1 MNFYLI
7 FRTDRIGDFLLTAI
21 MINSIKR
28 NDLNSHITVVSSK
41 KNYDYIQTFKSVD
54 EVILLENN
62 FIKKIKLIIKLRFS
76 YYNFVIIHDLKNRS
90 SIISFFLKYGI
101 KIKPNN
107 DLDISYID
115 TIKEIL
121 LKLNFNFQDS
131 DLNTLKDR
139 RYDSLESSN
148 NDFILLHFDEKW
160 IYNNYIR
167 KYSNIEPTKNDL
179 ISFINSLLMASKK
192 KLIITTGVNCPS
204 ILNDIAVNNSN
215 NRVKIYKK
223 LNFFDLENLISKCKL
238 LISCHGAASHI
249 AAAHN
254 IRQIDIIEKEK
265 IDFYHK
271 WTEHF
276 RNYFPIYRTK
286 FDELSNKIINEL
298 KFKE

>member
-107 DLDISYID
+107 DLNISYID

-139 RYDSLESSN
+139 RYDSLECSN

-167 KYSNIEPTKNDL
+167 KYSNIEPTKDDL

-238 LISCHGAASHI
+238 LISCHGSVSHI

>member
-41 KNYDYIQTFKSVD
+41 KNYDYIQSFKSVD

-107 DLDISYID
+107 DLNISYID

-139 RYDSLESSN
+139 RYDSLECSN

-167 KYSNIEPTKNDL
+167 KYSNIEPTKDDL
-179 ISFINSLLMASKK
+179 ISFINSLLTASKK

-238 LISCHGAASHI
+238 LISCHGSVSHI

>member
-41 KNYDYIQTFKSVD
+41 KNYDYIRTFKSVD

-107 DLDISYID
+107 DLNISYID

-131 DLNTLKDR
+131 DLNSLKDR
-139 RYDSLESSN
+139 RYDSLECSN

-238 LISCHGAASHI
+238 LISCHGSVSHI

>member
-107 DLDISYID
+107 DLNISYID

-139 RYDSLESSN
+139 RYDSLECSN

-167 KYSNIEPTKNDL
+167 KYSNIEPTKDDL
-179 ISFINSLLMASKK
+179 ISFINLILMASKK

-204 ILNDIAVNNSN
+204 ILNDIAVNNFN

-238 LISCHGAASHI
+238 LISCHGSVSHI

>member
-41 KNYDYIQTFKSVD
+41 KNYDYIRTFKSVD

-107 DLDISYID
+107 DLNISYID

-139 RYDSLESSN
+139 RYDSLECSN

-167 KYSNIEPTKNDL
+167 QYSNIEPTKDDL

-238 LISCHGAASHI
+238 LISCHGSVSHI

>member
-107 DLDISYID
+107 DLNISYID

-139 RYDSLESSN
+139 RYDSLECSN

-167 KYSNIEPTKNDL
+167 KYSNIEPTKDDL

-192 KLIITTGVNCPS
+192 KLIITTGVNCPT

-238 LISCHGAASHI
+238 LISCHGSVSHI

>member
-41 KNYDYIQTFKSVD
+41 KNYDYIRTFKSVD

-107 DLDISYID
+107 DLNISYID

-139 RYDSLESSN
+139 RYDSLECSN

-167 KYSNIEPTKNDL
+167 QYSNIEPTKDDL

-223 LNFFDLENLISKCKL
+223 INFFDLENLISKCKL
-238 LISCHGAASHI
+238 LISCHGSVSHI

-265 IDFYHK
+265 VDFYHK

>member
-107 DLDISYID
+107 DLNISYID

-139 RYDSLESSN
+139 RYDSLECSN

-167 KYSNIEPTKNDL
+167 QYSNIEPTKDDL

>member
-41 KNYDYIQTFKSVD
+41 KNYDYIRTFKSVD

-107 DLDISYID
+107 DLNISYID

-121 LKLNFNFQDS
+121 LKLNFNFQVS

-139 RYDSLESSN
+139 RYDSLECSN

-167 KYSNIEPTKNDL
+167 QYSNIEPTKDDL

-271 WTEHF
+271 WTVHF

>member
-41 KNYDYIQTFKSVD
+41 KNYDYIQSFKSVD

-107 DLDISYID
+107 DLNISYID

-139 RYDSLESSN
+139 RYDSLECSN

-167 KYSNIEPTKNDL
+167 QYSNIEPTKDDL

>member
-1 MNFYLI
+1 MNNYLI

-21 MINSIKR
+21 LINSIKR

-76 YYNFVIIHDLKNRS
+76 YYNFIIIHDLKNRS

-107 DLDISYID
+107 NLNISYID
-115 TIKEIL
+115 TVKEIL
-121 LKLNFNFQDS
+121 LKLNFNFQES
-131 DLNTLKDR
+131 DLSTLNNR
-139 RYDSLESSN
+139 RYDSLDYSN

-167 KYSNIEPTKNDL
+167 EYTNIEPAKDDL
-179 ISFINSLLMASKK
+179 ISFINSLLITSKK
-192 KLIITTGVNCPS
+192 KLIITTGVNCPG

-215 NRVKIYKK
+215 TSVKIFKK
-223 LNFFDLENLISKCKL
+223 LNFFDLENLISKCKI
-238 LISCHGAASHI
+238 LISCHGSVSHI

-265 IDFYHK
+265 KDFYHK
-271 WTEHF
+271 WTAHF
-276 RNYFPIYRTK
+276 RNYFPVYRIR
-286 FDELSNKIINEL
+286 FDELSTKIINEL

>member
-107 DLDISYID
+107 DLNISYID

-139 RYDSLESSN
+139 RYDSLECSN

-167 KYSNIEPTKNDL
+167 KYSNIEPTKDDL

-192 KLIITTGVNCPS
+192 KLIITTGVNCPT

-215 NRVKIYKK
+215 NKVKIYKK
-223 LNFFDLENLISKCKL
+223 INFFDLENLISKCKL
-238 LISCHGAASHI
+238 LISCHGSVSHI

-265 IDFYHK
+265 VDFYHK

>member
-41 KNYDYIQTFKSVD
+41 KNYDYIQSFKSVD

-107 DLDISYID
+107 DLNISYID

-139 RYDSLESSN
+139 RYDSLECSN

-167 KYSNIEPTKNDL
+167 QYSNIEPTKDDL

-238 LISCHGAASHI
+238 LISCHGSVSHI

-265 IDFYHK
+265 VDFYHK

>member
-41 KNYDYIQTFKSVD
+41 KNYDYIRTFKSVD

-107 DLDISYID
+107 DLNISYID

-131 DLNTLKDR
+131 DLNSLKDR
-139 RYDSLESSN
+139 RYDSLECSN

-167 KYSNIEPTKNDL
+167 QYSNIEPTKDDL

-238 LISCHGAASHI
+238 LISCHGSVSHI

>member
-107 DLDISYID
+107 DLNISYID

-139 RYDSLESSN
+139 RYDSLECSN

-167 KYSNIEPTKNDL
+167 KYSNIEPTKDDL

-223 LNFFDLENLISKCKL
+223 INFFDLENLISKCKL
-238 LISCHGAASHI
+238 LISCHGSVSHI

-265 IDFYHK
+265 VDFYHK

>member
-41 KNYDYIQTFKSVD
+41 KNYDYIQSFKSVD

-107 DLDISYID
+107 DLNISYID

-139 RYDSLESSN
+139 RYDSLECSN

-167 KYSNIEPTKNDL
+167 KYSNIEPTKDDL

-223 LNFFDLENLISKCKL
+223 INFFDLENLISKCKL
-238 LISCHGAASHI
+238 LISCHGSVSHI

-265 IDFYHK
+265 VDFYHK

>member
-41 KNYDYIQTFKSVD
+41 KNYDYIRTFKSVD

-107 DLDISYID
+107 DLNISYID

-121 LKLNFNFQDS
+121 LKLNFNFQYS

-139 RYDSLESSN
+139 RYDSLECSN

-167 KYSNIEPTKNDL
+167 QYSNIEPTKDDL

-223 LNFFDLENLISKCKL
+223 INFFDLENLISKCKL

>member
-90 SIISFFLKYGI
+90 SIISFFLKYGV

-107 DLDISYID
+107 DLNISYID

-139 RYDSLESSN
+139 RYDSLECSN

-167 KYSNIEPTKNDL
+167 KYSNIEPTKDDL

-238 LISCHGAASHI
+238 LISCHGSVSHI

-286 FDELSNKIINEL
+286 FDELSNKIIKEL

>member
-107 DLDISYID
+107 DLNISYID

-139 RYDSLESSN
+139 RYDSLECSN

-167 KYSNIEPTKNDL
+167 KYSNIEPTKDDL

-192 KLIITTGVNCPS
+192 KLIITTGVNCPT

-223 LNFFDLENLISKCKL
+223 INFFDLENLISKCKL
-238 LISCHGAASHI
+238 LISCHGSVSHI

-265 IDFYHK
+265 VDFYHK

>member
-90 SIISFFLKYGI
+90 SIISFFLQYGV

-107 DLDISYID
+107 DLNISYID

-139 RYDSLESSN
+139 RYDSLECSN

-167 KYSNIEPTKNDL
+167 KYSNIEPTKDDL

-238 LISCHGAASHI
+238 LISCHGSVSHI

-286 FDELSNKIINEL
+286 FDELSNKIIKEL

>member
-41 KNYDYIQTFKSVD
+41 KNYDYIQSFKSVD

-107 DLDISYID
+107 DLNISYID

-139 RYDSLESSN
+139 RYDSLECSN

-167 KYSNIEPTKNDL
+167 KYSNIEPTKDDL
-179 ISFINSLLMASKK
+179 ISFINSLLTASKK

-238 LISCHGAASHI
+238 LISCHGSVSHI

-265 IDFYHK
+265 VDFYHK

>member
-41 KNYDYIQTFKSVD
+41 KNYDYIQSFKSVD

-107 DLDISYID
+107 DLNISYID

-139 RYDSLESSN
+139 RYDSLECSN

-167 KYSNIEPTKNDL
+167 KYSNIEPTKDDL

-238 LISCHGAASHI
+238 LISCHGSVSHI

>member
-107 DLDISYID
+107 DLNISYID

-167 KYSNIEPTKNDL
+167 KYSNIEPTKDDL

-238 LISCHGAASHI
+238 LISCHGSVSHI

>member
-41 KNYDYIQTFKSVD
+41 KNYDYIRTFKSVD

-107 DLDISYID
+107 DLNISYID

-139 RYDSLESSN
+139 RYDSLECSN

-167 KYSNIEPTKNDL
+167 QYSNIEPTKDDL
-179 ISFINSLLMASKK
+179 ISFINSLLMVSKK